1 MSQSNKLYFEI
12 TGLTIKLVT
21 EIPLEKINLSERI
34 LSFCV
39 SDKNQEADVTLY
51 IKDQFELPSTLGDL
65 IYDPGDIWK
74 MYRNGNIFNAVVS
87 YDSKEPMGIVSTA
100 GDWKN
105 ITVYLNRSNNKQSGL
120 LNTAGFELIIRA
132 AIQFNR
138 GSIFHSSGLDDNGKG
153 ILFVGHAGEGK
164 STQSR
169 LWMSFEG
176 TMIFNEDRNAVRII
190 DDDVFCYGTPWG
202 GTANIA
208 KNHKVPLSVILMI
221 EKSEENRIERMPVS
235 EAVPKLIARSFFPYW
250 DENLSNLAISN
261 ITSIAAKVPVYKLS
275 CKPTPEV
282 VELVRSVL

>member
-1 MSQSNKLYFEI
+1 MNERHEI
-12 TGLTIKLVT
+12 IIKIADISLKIFSD
-21 EIPLEKINLSERI
+21 IPVSELISDRLHSFRAEENFLDDGIYIFVKRAKNLDYDFGR
-34 LSFCV
+34 L
-39 SDKNQEADVTLY
+39 L
-51 IKDQFELPSTLGDL
+51 
-65 IYDPGDIWK
+65 YDPGDIWK
-74 MYRNGNIFNAVVS
+74 MYRNGDIFNAVIS
-87 YDSKEPMGIVSTA
+87 YNSKEPMGIISTA

-132 AIQFNR
+132 VIQFNK
-138 GSIFHSSGLDDNGKG
+138 GAIFHSSGLDDNGKG

-190 DDDVFCYGTPWG
+190 DDYVFCYGTPWG

-221 EKSEENRIERMPVS
+221 EKLEEIRIERMPVS

-261 ITSIAAKVPVYKLS
+261 ITSISAKVPVYKLS
-275 CKPTPEV
+275 CKPTPGV